1 MGELK
6 ITESQMDISD
16 PFILNHSNHPRIV
29 LVPKLLDG
37 HNCGQWS
44 RAMPIS
50 RQYLIFRLKNGFE
63 KI

>member
-16 PFILNHSNHPRIV
+16 PFILHHSNHPRIV
-29 LVPKLLDG
+29 LVSKLLDG
-37 HNCGQWS
+37 RNCGQWS
-44 RAMPIS
+44 RAMRIS
-50 RQYLIFRLKNGFE
+50 RQYLTLWLENNFK